1 MRFRFVVQLFL
12 TSFFLWG
19 LTAAQ
24 IVEDETREKARIVP
38 QVIDFSRIFDQK
50 AMTREE
56 FELWK
61 SRRDARLRAR
71 LTQLE
76 ALERVVD
83 PEDYLVGPGDIFS
96 FNVWGMMETHV
107 PAVVSPEG
115 KLLLPSVGEIVVSG
129 KTLAEVQSLVIERAA
144 PFYKNIQLTLTL
156 EGLRLFRIHVTG
168 EVLYPSTYIAQAVDR
183 ISEMIATAGGV
194 TEWAWS
200 KKIELRHPDGSIDYF
215 DLDSFELEG
224 ILSENLFVNGG
235 DVIYVPPIEVG
246 GSLVRVNGGFEYSGT
261 YQLSEGENLLSFL
274 RRNRVL
280 KKDTDLSKI
289 VVIRDKENTGSGT
302 DDKQFFTPFESGDS
316 FDLDFLLQNK
326 DEINLPWTYVYV
338 KGAVRSPGAF
348 PYIMNLTAK
357 DYAGI
362 AGGEFRS
369 GSIKGVRVYHALT
382 GETEKGA
389 DVLVH
394 AGDVVHLKPSWS
406 QRLGPYLQILPVLTS
421 FFLAAKAAGLLGEK

>member
-12 TSFFLWG
+12 TSLFLWG

-24 IVEDETREKARIVP
+24 IVEDETQQKERIVP
-38 QVIDFSRIFDQK
+38 QVIDFSRIFDRK

-61 SRRDARLRAR
+61 SQRDARLRAR

-129 KTLAEVQSLVIERAA
+129 KTLAEVQTLVVEKAA
-144 PFYKNIQLTLTL
+144 PLYENSKVSLTL
-156 EGLRLFRIHVTG
+156 EGLRLFRVHVTG

-183 ISEMIATAGGV
+183 ISEMITTAGGV

-200 KKIELRHPDGSIDYF
+200 KKVELRHPDGSVEYF

-224 ILSENLFVNGG
+224 ILSDNLFVNGG

-246 GSLVRVNGGFEYSGT
+246 GSLVRVNGGFENSGT
-261 YQLSEGENLLSFL
+261 YQISEGENLLSFL
-274 RRNRVL
+274 RRIQVL
-280 KKDTDLSKI
+280 KKETDLSKI
-289 VVIRDKENTGSGT
+289 VVIRDKENIGRGAN
-302 DDKQFFTPFESGDS
+302 DKQFFTPFESEGS
-316 FDLDFLLQNK
+316 FDLDFVLQHN

-357 DYAGI
+357 DYAGM
-362 AGGEFRS
+362 AGGDFRS
-369 GSIKGVRVYHALT
+369 GGIKRVRVYHALT

-394 AGDVVHLKPSWS
+394 EGDVVQLNPSWS
-406 QRLGPYLQILPVLTS
+406 QRIGPYLQILPILTS
-421 FFLAAKAAGLLGEK
+421 FFLAAKAAGLLGQ